1 MKKLVLLILTIICTN
16 MVSTCSSPLGI
27 QGNLPSGTF
36 KSKAIIPNTTNAVV
50 LCVQISNYTIKIG
63 LWTNTN
69 FINGSDDVSFDEAT
83 GFYPT
88 VNFQTG
94 VMSGTLTYL
103 DDSEIKISFQ
113 INDSPY
119 FKMWDVIC
127 STNN

>member
-1 MKKLVLLILTIICTN
+1 MKKLVLFILLILCAN
-16 MVSTCSSPLGI
+16 MMSTCSSPL
-27 QGNLPSGTF
+27 LYDAPPSGTF

-50 LCVQISNYTIKIG
+50 LCVQVSNETIKIG
-63 LWTNTN
+63 FWTNTN
-69 FINGSDDVSFDEAT
+69 FISNSDNVSFDEAA
-83 GFYPT
+83 GMYPIY
-88 VNFQTG
+88 NFQTS